1 MPFYLVSVY
10 DNGTWR
16 KTESVRIEAGNIG
29 LASYRV
35 FKEFKKSVKGKR
47 LTDITIKAKKV

>member
-16 KTESVRIEAGNIG
+16 KTENVRIEAGNIG

-35 FKEFKKSVKGKR
+35 FKQFKKSVKGKR